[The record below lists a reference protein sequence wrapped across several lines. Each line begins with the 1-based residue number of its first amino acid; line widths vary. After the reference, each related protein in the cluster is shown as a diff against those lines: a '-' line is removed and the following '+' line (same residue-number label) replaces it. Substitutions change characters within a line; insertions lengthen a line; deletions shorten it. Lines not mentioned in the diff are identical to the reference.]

1 MHVKNMDE
9 RVKLATER
17 VGKEIRS
24 LPLWV
29 QSVIVGASVGLLI
42 IELLQYLVGF

>member
-9 RVKLATER
+9 RVKLATQK

-29 QSVIVGASVGLLI
+29 QSAIVAASVGVLI
-42 IELLQYLVGF
+42 IELLGYIVGR